1 MEKKNKCL
9 EILKTLV
16 SNMWYIVALVAI
28 IAIIFLMIA
37 NWGVVLAVIGK
48 FLTILM
54 PFILGFFFACFIN
67 PLVKR
72 VHSLLNRMKPGKG
85 AKIKKAFSVIISYV
99 VVIGVITVLLIYIIP
114 QIKASI
120 GELGNTIQDGYQYM
134 ITHQKELNEKIPF
147 IGLGGGIEYIKEF
160 AYKKIMSN
168 GSEIIPYV
176 YHVSSSLLTTSYNVL
191 MGLVISIYIILDM
204 KKLKRSAKKVVYA
217 LSPKKKEQ
225 EVWETM
231 KQCSHIFNGFLIGK
245 MIDSLIIG
253 ILCLIAMSILK
264 LPYALLLS
272 LIVCITNMIPY
283 FGPII
288 GAIPGVMIYLFID
301 IRYAFIFA
309 LMILILQQFDG
320 LYLGPKILGDQTGIK
335 PLWVIF
341 GITVG
346 GAYFGVMGMF
356 LGGGLCRMLWGILCI
371 VSAGR
376 TDGYHDPQAVR
387 TEAGIP
393 DSGAG
398 RYSADPG
405 AGPEE

>member
-1 MEKKNKCL
+1 MEKKSKCL

-72 VHSLLNRMKPGKG
+72 VHSLLNRIKPGKG

-168 GSEIIPYV
+168 GSEILPYV
-176 YHVSSSLLTTSYNVL
+176 YHVSSSLLTMSYNVL

-204 KKLKRSAKKVVYA
+204 KKLKRSARKVVYA

-309 LMILILQQFDG
+309 LMILILQQFDC

-356 LGGGLCRMLWGILCI
+356 LG
-371 VSAGR
+371 V
-376 TDGYHDPQAVR
+376 PVVAVIMYLLQLFLDKKLKKKNIS
-387 TEAGIP
+387 TF
-393 DSGAG
+393 DSK
-398 RYSADPG
+398 
-405 AGPEE
+405 

>member
-168 GSEIIPYV
+168 GSEILPYV

-204 KKLKRSAKKVVYA
+204 KKLKSSARKVVYA
-217 LSPKKKEQ
+217 MSPKKKEQ

-356 LGGGLCRMLWGILCI
+356 LG
-371 VSAGR
+371 V
-376 TDGYHDPQAVR
+376 PVVAVIMYLLQLFLDKKLKKKNIS
-387 TEAGIP
+387 TF
-393 DSGAG
+393 DSK
-398 RYSADPG
+398 
-405 AGPEE
+405 

>member
-72 VHSLLNRMKPGKG
+72 VHSLLNRMKSGKG

-168 GSEIIPYV
+168 GSEILPYV

-204 KKLKRSAKKVVYA
+204 KKLKRSARKVVYA

-225 EVWETM
+225 EVWQTM

-301 IRYAFIFA
+301 IRYALIFA

-356 LGGGLCRMLWGILCI
+356 LG
-371 VSAGR
+371 V
-376 TDGYHDPQAVR
+376 PVVAVIMYLLQLFLDKKLKKKNIS
-387 TEAGIP
+387 TF
-393 DSGAG
+393 DSK
-398 RYSADPG
+398 
-405 AGPEE
+405 

>member
-1 MEKKNKCL
+1 MEKRNKCL

-114 QIKASI
+114 QIKESI

-168 GSEIIPYV
+168 GSEILPYV

-204 KKLKRSAKKVVYA
+204 KKLKRSARKVVYA

-225 EVWETM
+225 EVWQTM

-356 LGGGLCRMLWGILCI
+356 LG
-371 VSAGR
+371 V
-376 TDGYHDPQAVR
+376 PVVAVIMYLLQLFLDKKLKKKNIS
-387 TEAGIP
+387 TF
-393 DSGAG
+393 DSK
-398 RYSADPG
+398 
-405 AGPEE
+405 

>member
-72 VHSLLNRMKPGKG
+72 VHSLLNRIKPGKG
-85 AKIKKAFSVIISYV
+85 AKIKKAFSVMISYV

-114 QIKASI
+114 QIKESI

-168 GSEIIPYV
+168 GSEILPYV

-204 KKLKRSAKKVVYA
+204 KKLKRSARKVVYA

-225 EVWETM
+225 EVWQTM

-356 LGGGLCRMLWGILCI
+356 LG
-371 VSAGR
+371 V
-376 TDGYHDPQAVR
+376 PVVAVIMYLLQLFLDKKLKKKNIS
-387 TEAGIP
+387 TF
-393 DSGAG
+393 DSK
-398 RYSADPG
+398 
-405 AGPEE
+405 

>member
-114 QIKASI
+114 QIKESI

-168 GSEIIPYV
+168 GSEILPSV
-176 YHVSSSLLTTSYNVL
+176 YHVTSSLLTTSYNVL

-204 KKLKRSAKKVVYA
+204 KKLKRSARKVVYA

-225 EVWETM
+225 EVWQTM

-356 LGGGLCRMLWGILCI
+356 LG
-371 VSAGR
+371 V
-376 TDGYHDPQAVR
+376 PVVAVIMYLLQLFLDKKLKKKNIS
-387 TEAGIP
+387 TF
-393 DSGAG
+393 DSK
-398 RYSADPG
+398 
-405 AGPEE
+405 

>member
-176 YHVSSSLLTTSYNVL
+176 YHVSSYLLTTSYNVL

-204 KKLKRSAKKVVYA
+204 KKLKRSARKVVYA

-356 LGGGLCRMLWGILCI
+356 LG
-371 VSAGR
+371 V
-376 TDGYHDPQAVR
+376 PVVAVIMYLLQLFLDKKLKKKNIS
-387 TEAGIP
+387 TF
-393 DSGAG
+393 DSK
-398 RYSADPG
+398 
-405 AGPEE
+405 

>member
-114 QIKASI
+114 QIKESI

-134 ITHQKELNEKIPF
+134 ITHQKELNEKNPF
-147 IGLGGGIEYIKEF
+147 IGHGGGNEYIKEN
-160 AYKKIMSN
+160 AYKKIISK
-168 GSEIIPYV
+168 GSEILPYV

-204 KKLKRSAKKVVYA
+204 KKLKRSARKVVYA

-225 EVWETM
+225 EVWQTM

-288 GAIPGVMIYLFID
+288 GAIPGGMIYLFID

-356 LGGGLCRMLWGILCI
+356 LG
-371 VSAGR
+371 V
-376 TDGYHDPQAVR
+376 PVVAVIMYLLQLFLDKKLKKKNIS
-387 TEAGIP
+387 TF
-393 DSGAG
+393 DSK
-398 RYSADPG
+398 
-405 AGPEE
+405 

>member
-176 YHVSSSLLTTSYNVL
+176 YHVSSSLLTMSYNVL

-204 KKLKRSAKKVVYA
+204 RKLKRSARKVVYA

-356 LGGGLCRMLWGILCI
+356 LG
-371 VSAGR
+371 V
-376 TDGYHDPQAVR
+376 PVVAVIMYLLQLFLDKKLKKKNIS
-387 TEAGIP
+387 TF
-393 DSGAG
+393 DSK
-398 RYSADPG
+398 
-405 AGPEE
+405 

>member
-176 YHVSSSLLTTSYNVL
+176 YHVSSSLLTMSYNVL

-204 KKLKRSAKKVVYA
+204 KKLKRSARKVVYA

-288 GAIPGVMIYLFID
+288 GASPGVMIYLFID

-356 LGGGLCRMLWGILCI
+356 LG
-371 VSAGR
+371 V
-376 TDGYHDPQAVR
+376 PVVAVIMYLLQLFLDKKLKKKNIS
-387 TEAGIP
+387 TF
-393 DSGAG
+393 DSK
-398 RYSADPG
+398 
-405 AGPEE
+405 

>member
-37 NWGVVLAVIGK
+37 NWVVVLAVIGK

-176 YHVSSSLLTTSYNVL
+176 YHVSSSLLTMSYNVL

-204 KKLKRSAKKVVYA
+204 KKLKRSARKVVYA

-356 LGGGLCRMLWGILCI
+356 LG
-371 VSAGR
+371 V
-376 TDGYHDPQAVR
+376 PVVAVIMYLLQLFLDKKLKKKNIS
-387 TEAGIP
+387 TF
-393 DSGAG
+393 DSK
-398 RYSADPG
+398 
-405 AGPEE
+405 

>member
-114 QIKASI
+114 QIKESI

-168 GSEIIPYV
+168 GSEILPYV

-204 KKLKRSAKKVVYA
+204 KKLKRSARKVVYA

-225 EVWETM
+225 EVWQTM

-253 ILCLIAMSILK
+253 ILCLIVMSILK

-356 LGGGLCRMLWGILCI
+356 LG
-371 VSAGR
+371 V
-376 TDGYHDPQAVR
+376 PVVAVIMYLLQLFLDKKLKKKNIS
-387 TEAGIP
+387 TF
-393 DSGAG
+393 DSK
-398 RYSADPG
+398 
-405 AGPEE
+405 

>member
-114 QIKASI
+114 QIKESI

-168 GSEIIPYV
+168 GSEILPYV

-204 KKLKRSAKKVVYA
+204 KKLKRSARKVVYA
-217 LSPKKKEQ
+217 LSPKKNEQ
-225 EVWETM
+225 EVWQTM

-356 LGGGLCRMLWGILCI
+356 LG
-371 VSAGR
+371 V
-376 TDGYHDPQAVR
+376 PVVAVIMYLLQLFLDKKLKKKNIS
-387 TEAGIP
+387 TF
-393 DSGAG
+393 DSK
-398 RYSADPG
+398 
-405 AGPEE
+405 

>member
-114 QIKASI
+114 QIKESI

-168 GSEIIPYV
+168 GSEILPYV

-204 KKLKRSAKKVVYA
+204 KKLKRSARKVVYA

-225 EVWETM
+225 EVWQTM

-288 GAIPGVMIYLFID
+288 GAIPGVMTYLFID

-356 LGGGLCRMLWGILCI
+356 LG
-371 VSAGR
+371 V
-376 TDGYHDPQAVR
+376 PVVAVIMYLLQLFLDKKLKKKNIS
-387 TEAGIP
+387 TF
-393 DSGAG
+393 DSK
-398 RYSADPG
+398 
-405 AGPEE
+405 

>member
-72 VHSLLNRMKPGKG
+72 VHSLLNRIKPGKG

-168 GSEIIPYV
+168 GSEILPYV

-204 KKLKRSAKKVVYA
+204 KKLKRSARKVVYA

-356 LGGGLCRMLWGILCI
+356 LG
-371 VSAGR
+371 V
-376 TDGYHDPQAVR
+376 PVVAVIMYLLQLFLDKKLKKKNIS
-387 TEAGIP
+387 TF
-393 DSGAG
+393 DSK
-398 RYSADPG
+398 
-405 AGPEE
+405 

>member
-168 GSEIIPYV
+168 GSEILPYV

-204 KKLKRSAKKVVYA
+204 IKLKRSARKVVYA

-356 LGGGLCRMLWGILCI
+356 LG
-371 VSAGR
+371 V
-376 TDGYHDPQAVR
+376 PVVAVIMYLLQLFLDKKLKKKNIS
-387 TEAGIP
+387 TF
-393 DSGAG
+393 DSK
-398 RYSADPG
+398 
-405 AGPEE
+405 

>member
-85 AKIKKAFSVIISYV
+85 AKIKKAFSVIISNV

-114 QIKASI
+114 QIKESI

-168 GSEIIPYV
+168 GSEILPYV

-204 KKLKRSAKKVVYA
+204 KKLKRSARKVVYA

-225 EVWETM
+225 EVWQTM

-356 LGGGLCRMLWGILCI
+356 LG
-371 VSAGR
+371 V
-376 TDGYHDPQAVR
+376 PVVAVIMYLLQLFLDKKLKKKNIS
-387 TEAGIP
+387 TF
-393 DSGAG
+393 DSK
-398 RYSADPG
+398 
-405 AGPEE
+405 

>member
-72 VHSLLNRMKPGKG
+72 VHSLLNRIKSGKG

-114 QIKASI
+114 QIKESI

-168 GSEIIPYV
+168 GSEILPYV

-204 KKLKRSAKKVVYA
+204 KKLKRSARKVVYA

-225 EVWETM
+225 EVWQTM

-356 LGGGLCRMLWGILCI
+356 LG
-371 VSAGR
+371 V
-376 TDGYHDPQAVR
+376 PVVAVIMYLLQLFLDKKLKKKNIS
-387 TEAGIP
+387 TF
-393 DSGAG
+393 DSK
-398 RYSADPG
+398 
-405 AGPEE
+405 

>member
-114 QIKASI
+114 HIKASI

-168 GSEIIPYV
+168 GSEILPYV

-204 KKLKRSAKKVVYA
+204 KKLKRSARKVVYA

-225 EVWETM
+225 EVWQTM

-356 LGGGLCRMLWGILCI
+356 LG
-371 VSAGR
+371 V
-376 TDGYHDPQAVR
+376 PVVAVIMYLLQLFLDKKLKKKNIS
-387 TEAGIP
+387 TF
-393 DSGAG
+393 DSK
-398 RYSADPG
+398 
-405 AGPEE
+405 